1 MGGRSCVL
9 RARASGHWALL
20 ASSNLT
26 ASAILGAGFIIAP
39 EELAKLTAA
48 ICGVAFRAHASIGA
62 SRPAD
67 PPLGRHSRCPQHCDL
82 NARTHR
88 PSETLIWQAKE
99 LLIAPRAA
107 ATFSREPRYGDV
119 QVSTL
124 PGSVSVARLAPR
136 TGDEASNYLHAIAVS
151 IAYAGTGGNIVLAL
165 DRVDLSVARGEF
177 VCLLGPSGC
186 GKTTF
191 LNAVAGF
198 LPVSSGELTLN
209 RALIDRPGPDRA
221 MVFQQPALLPW
232 RDVLHNVTYGL
243 EMSGRMR
250 GRDAVIRASSL
261 LELVGLADFARSFP
275 HQLSGGMQQRV
286 NLARALAVEPE
297 LLLLDEPF
305 ASVDAQTRET
315 LQVELLA
322 ICRRA
327 QVTALFV
334 THDVGE
340 AVFLADRVCIFS
352 RRPGRL
358 VREVRVQL
366 PKPRDEARLKPEFLA
381 YVREVAGVLGSP
393 AKGQNRSEE
402 RQRP

>member
-1 MGGRSCVL
+1 MG
-9 RARASGHWALL
+9 
-20 ASSNLT
+20 
-26 ASAILGAGFIIAP
+26 I
-39 EELAKLTAA
+39 
-48 ICGVAFRAHASIGA
+48 
-62 SRPAD
+62 
-67 PPLGRHSRCPQHCDL
+67 
-82 NARTHR
+82 
-88 PSETLIWQAKE
+88 
-99 LLIAPRAA
+99 
-107 ATFSREPRYGDV
+107 V
-119 QVSTL
+119 QVSPL
-124 PGSVSVARLAPR
+124 PDIANVARLGPGA
-136 TGDEASNYLHAIAVS
+136 GDEASDYLRARAVS
-151 IAYAGTGGNIVLAL
+151 IAYAGSAGSVVLAI

-198 LPVSSGELTLN
+198 LSVSSGELTLN
-209 RALIDRPGPDRA
+209 RTLIGRPGPDRA

-232 RDVLHNVTYGL
+232 RNVLHNVTYGL

-250 GRDAVIRASSL
+250 GRNAAARATSL
-261 LELVGLADFARSFP
+261 LKLVGLADFARSYP

-315 LQVELLA
+315 LQMELLY
-322 ICRRA
+322 ICQRA

-334 THDVGE
+334 THDIGE

-352 RRPGRL
+352 RRPGRI

-366 PKPRDEARLKPEFLA
+366 PKPRDEVRLKPEFLA
-381 YVREVAGVLGSP
+381 YVREVAGVLGSA
-393 AKGQNRSEE
+393 AKAPS
-402 RQRP
+402 RP